1 MPAKKHKK
9 RGNIFL
15 EERHGLQI
23 PLFRSFLFLGDGDQ
37 DWQRDGD
44 QRIYLFQLTEK
55 YPTRNIKGFRGNA
68 GIH

>member
-1 MPAKKHKK
+1 MPAKKNKK

-15 EERHGLQI
+15 EKRHGLQI
-23 PLFRSFLFLGDGDQ
+23 QRFRSFLVLGDGDP

-55 YPTRNIKGFRGNA
+55 YPNRKIEGFRGNA